1 MLLLDVIANHLKSRL
16 QLWRMLASGVI
27 MGVVVGSYAVLQ
39 HSGHDFR
46 HLAEQTGGR
55 TSVFMGNAIFAGAT
69 LTDNNLFLS
78 IPIEAS

>member
-1 MLLLDVIANHLKSRL
+1 
-16 QLWRMLASGVI
+16 
-27 MGVVVGSYAVLQ
+27 MGVVVGGYAVLQ